1 MLGLALLAWCCLLPE
16 MTWATPGDATADGNA
31 APQATLP
38 TDAAGSPSPEP
49 QARQESSTL
58 ADRIDATM
66 AELHRGPQVPLAGD
80 YEFHRRIYLDLVGRG
95 PTGEETEEFVR
106 RLQAG
111 DKSSEMVRNELV
123 EDLLDRD
130 EFSRYYAKVLEVMF
144 TERREVIAVQEFR

>member
-31 APQATLP
+31 APQATLQ